1 MKYEIKYVIQNEI
14 DGVWDKAIKYLQASK
29 HSGSDQGEPHI

>member
-14 DGVWDKAIKYLQASK
+14 GGVWDKAMQDLQASK
-29 HSGSDQGEPHI
+29 HSGSDQGEQHI